1 MSNPA
6 PATPAVAEA
15 PDTKT
20 LADIFL
26 DAAADFNL
34 TAAEI
39 VAALEVAKSIVIM
52 DCVAEMVAATR
63 AEEFVQ
69 ELIAEGKPTVN

>member
-6 PATPAVAEA
+6 PAVAVEK

-20 LADIFL
+20 LADVFL
-26 DAAADFNL
+26 DAIADFEL